1 MLKSEIA
8 ILSVSC
14 KVVEHHI
21 TQYDLEQ
28 GALEIQYIEE
38 FFGEFPRKK
47 TATEIVHRLNGRAHL
62 ILLAN
67 APLPDDPGSV
77 VPVSFKVA
85 HEIKS
90 AESVDAKLADLVARL
105 DGHVQFDGR
114 RVLYTW
120 IGGTRRDW
128 RGQGHFRA
136 LTEQQEIWAMEQGF
150 DEIVV
155 KTKNRFYDMR
165 GTLDHLRFEVVK
177 YERNPIDNGESKVYL
192 SKKLH
197 PEVLDSHRSAKTV
210 VQMTL

>member
-1 MLKSEIA
+1 MPA
-8 ILSVSC
+8 P
-14 KVVEHHI
+14 VEYHI

-47 TATEIVHRLNGRAHL
+47 AATEIVARLAKRRHL
-62 ILLAN
+62 ILLAT
-67 APLPDDPGSV
+67 APLPDDPGTV

-85 HEIKS
+85 HEIKPS
-90 AESVDAKLADLVARL
+90 ETEPKLIDLMHRL
-105 DGHVQFDGR
+105 HDYVQFDSR

-128 RGQGHFRA
+128 RGQGFFRA
-136 LTEQQEIWAMEQGF
+136 LTEQQELWAMEQGF

-155 KTKNRFYDMR
+155 KTKNKFYDMR

-177 YERNPIDNGESKVYL
+177 YERNAADNAESKVYL
-192 SKKLH
+192 SKKLGA
-197 PEVLDSHRSAKTV
+197 EMIRTHRSARTV
-210 VQMTL
+210 VEVRD

>member
-1 MLKSEIA
+1 
-8 ILSVSC
+8 
-14 KVVEHHI
+14 VEYHI
-21 TQYDLEQ
+21 THYDLEQ

-47 TATEIVHRLNGRAHL
+47 TAVEIIRRLQGRAHI
-62 ILLAN
+62 ILLAS

-85 HEIKS
+85 HEIK
-90 AESVDAKLADLVARL
+90 APETVPKLVDLVHRL
-105 DGHVQFDGR
+105 SDNVNFDGR

-128 RGQGHFRA
+128 RGQGFFRA
-136 LTEQQEIWAMEQGF
+136 LTEQQELWAIEQGF
-150 DEIVV
+150 DEVVV

-177 YERNPIDNGESKVYL
+177 YERNPNDNAESKVYL
-192 SKKLH
+192 SKKLMA
-197 PEVLDSHRSAKTV
+197 EMISAHRSAKTV
-210 VQMTL
+210 VQIPV

>member
-1 MLKSEIA
+1 MEY
-8 ILSVSC
+8 
-14 KVVEHHI
+14 HI

-47 TATEIVHRLNGRAHL
+47 TATEIVRRLKGRDHL

-67 APLPDDPGSV
+67 APLPDDRGSV

-85 HEIKS
+85 HEIKTS
-90 AESVDAKLADLVARL
+90 ETEPKLVDLVARL
-105 DGHVQFDGR
+105 RDYVRFDDR
-114 RVLYTW
+114 KILYTW

-136 LTEQQEIWAMEQGF
+136 LTEQQEIWAIEQGF

-165 GTLDHLRFEVVK
+165 GTLDHLQFEVVK
-177 YERNPIDNGESKVYL
+177 YERNSSDNAESKVYL
-192 SKKLH
+192 SKRLSA
-197 PEVLDSHRSAKTV
+197 EVLDAHRSAKTV
-210 VQMTL
+210 VQARL